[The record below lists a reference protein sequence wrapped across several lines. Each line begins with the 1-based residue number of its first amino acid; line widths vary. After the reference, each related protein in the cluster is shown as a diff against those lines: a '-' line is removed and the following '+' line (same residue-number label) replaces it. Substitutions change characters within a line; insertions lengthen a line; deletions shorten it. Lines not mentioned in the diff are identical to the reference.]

1 MPACP
6 QCQSSHTVKN
16 GRIHNGKQRFKCK
29 ACGRQF
35 IEHPTQKRV
44 TPEQIAL
51 IDRLLLE
58 RLSQAAIARVAQVS
72 ESWIESYVAVEAGRI
87 PRQAQVCP
95 KKKPFNPATR

>member
-16 GRIHNGKQRFKCK
+16 GLIHNGKQRFKCK

-51 IDRLLLE
+51 IDRLLLDRLLLE

-72 ESWIESYVAVEAGRI
+72 ESWIESYVAVEENDIRLW
-87 PRQAQVCP
+87 V
-95 KKKPFNPATR
+95 KKPG

>member
-6 QCQSSHTVKN
+6 QCQSNHTVKN

-29 ACGRQF
+29 ACGRQL
-35 IEHPTQKRV
+35 IEHPTQQRV

-58 RLSQAAIARVAQVS
+58 HLSQAAIARVAQVS
-72 ESWIESYVAVEAGRI
+72 ESWIESYVAVQAGRI
-87 PRQAQVCP
+87 PRQAQVRP
-95 KKKPFNPATR
+95 KKKAV